1 MGTSFVRTCCTF
13 ILIVA
18 VAWLPAMEAQGLLD
32 DEPAPGL
39 DLTVVPLDQLVTQL
53 DLIPRN
59 HIGSLR
65 QGESRYEF
73 ILSEFVRRGGPEA
86 EQVLSKHL
94 AAMDQRKKAAR
105 DAILSLPEGSI
116 DAYEQ
121 ISNLERSNQDLQI
134 VTALRRIKKQPDPL
148 TVVIELPKE
157 IKAWTRELPVFKVAI
172 RNVDADKRNIWFQE
186 GGDYRS
192 GRHERWRIHVWDSE
206 DNLLPELPRPS
217 SFGGG
222 SLRYSPLEFGE
233 TWDVTLPM
241 ESYVRI
247 WKPGKY
253 KLQVLYHD
261 SKTIADFHGPKDLE
275 GLIVYHSE
283 IIDFNVEHGPMI
295 PIRLKPASTLQAKSL
310 ISLLDPNTPLKILVG
325 EYDKEAYSFINPESP
340 EGQLLAMQWQAVPA
354 LVASLEDER
363 LSFRKRAWILALLF
377 SITLERDLN
386 PMNSDSEIAPRGI
399 VKDYEYRGS
408 VVTSVFWKSGAS
420 YGIAGEG
427 KVYGG
432 EENLKE
438 QLAFAQK
445 WLQFREEY
453 LDIQPEE

>member
-1 MGTSFVRTCCTF
+1 
-13 ILIVA
+13 
-18 VAWLPAMEAQGLLD
+18 
-32 DEPAPGL
+32 
-39 DLTVVPLDQLVTQL
+39 
-53 DLIPRN
+53 
-59 HIGSLR
+59 
-65 QGESRYEF
+65 
-73 ILSEFVRRGGPEA
+73 
-86 EQVLSKHL
+86 
-94 AAMDQRKKAAR
+94 
-105 DAILSLPEGSI
+105 
-116 DAYEQ
+116 
-121 ISNLERSNQDLQI
+121 
-134 VTALRRIKKQPDPL
+134 
-148 TVVIELPKE
+148 
-157 IKAWTRELPVFKVAI
+157 
-172 RNVDADKRNIWFQE
+172 
-186 GGDYRS
+186 
-192 GRHERWRIHVWDSE
+192 
-206 DNLLPELPRPS
+206 
-217 SFGGG
+217 
-222 SLRYSPLEFGE
+222 
-233 TWDVTLPM
+233 
-241 ESYVRI
+241 
-247 WKPGKY
+247 
-253 KLQVLYHD
+253 
-261 SKTIADFHGPKDLE
+261 
-275 GLIVYHSE
+275 
-283 IIDFNVEHGPMI
+283 MI

-399 VKDYEYRGS
+399 VKDYEFRGS